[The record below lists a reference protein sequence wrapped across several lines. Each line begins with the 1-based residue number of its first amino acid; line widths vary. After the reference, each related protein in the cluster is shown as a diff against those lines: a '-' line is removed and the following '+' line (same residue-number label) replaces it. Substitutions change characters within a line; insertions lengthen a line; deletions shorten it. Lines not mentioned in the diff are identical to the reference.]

1 LTSAP
6 VRVLH
11 LGKFYPPHA
20 GGVERHVR
28 DLARAQVAAGH
39 EVAVLA
45 HATPGVKPPSRED
58 DAGVRVVRVPCHGQF
73 VFVPVSP
80 AWPLKFHAMLRD
92 FRPDLLH
99 VHVPNPSAFWALAS
113 PAARRLPWIVHWH
126 ADIPEDSRHVG
137 LRLAYPPYRGF
148 ERALNRRARRIVATS
163 SAYLDASRALRP
175 VRDRCEVI
183 PLGLGDAPA
192 PGTPPAWPG
201 AGLRVLA
208 VGRLSYYKGF
218 DVLVRAIA
226 RCADATLVIIGHG
239 EQRARLEALVDALGV
254 RERVRLAGNLGDA
267 DLEAAYRACDL
278 FCLPSL
284 DRAEAFGLVLLEAM
298 RAGRAVL
305 ASDIAGSG
313 VGTVVREGE
322 TGMLVPPGDV
332 EALATALR
340 ALHADPERR
349 ARLGSAGKHR
359 FDREYR
365 IEAVTQAWDRTYRD
379 VLAAP
384 TAG

>member
-1 LTSAP
+1 

-28 DLARAQVAAGH
+28 DLARAQVASGL

-45 HATPGVKPPSRED
+45 HATPGLKPSPRED
-58 DAGVRVVRVPCHGQF
+58 DAGVHVVRVPCHGQF
-73 VFVPVSP
+73 LFVPVSP
-80 AWPLKFHAMLRD
+80 GWPLRFRAMLRD

-99 VHVPNPSAFWALAS
+99 VHVPNPSAFWTLAS

-126 ADIPEDSRHVG
+126 ADIPEDSRHAG
-137 LRLAYPPYRGF
+137 LRWAYPPYRGF
-148 ERALNRRARRIVATS
+148 EQALNRRAHRIVATS
-163 SAYLDASRALRP
+163 SAYLDASRALAP
-175 VRDRCEVI
+175 VRAKCEVI
-183 PLGLGDAPA
+183 PLGLGDAPE
-192 PGTPPAWPG
+192 PGTPPHWPG
-201 AGLRVLA
+201 GGLRVLA

-218 DVLVRAIA
+218 DILVRAIA
-226 RCADATLVIIGHG
+226 RCPEATLVIIGQG
-239 EQRARLEALVDALGV
+239 EQRARLEALVDQLGV
-254 RERVRLAGNLGDA
+254 RERVRLAGSVADA

-298 RAGRAVL
+298 RAERAVL

-313 VGTVVREGE
+313 VGTVVRHGD
-322 TGMLVPPGDV
+322 TGVLAPPGDV
-332 EALATALR
+332 DALANAIR
-340 ALHADPERR
+340 ALHADPELR
-349 ARLGSAGKHR
+349 ARMGSAGKR
-359 FDREYR
+359 CFDRDYR
-365 IEAVTQAWDRTYRD
+365 IDAVTAAWDRTYRA